1 MAGKLQFNWF
11 LLWMAPIPWVFP
23 WLERAWPGLARRLA
37 IWLFLRPIRF
47 APSDA
52 ERQWLALADR
62 KPMAVGGR
70 EVVRYGWGMVGGPYV
85 LCVHGWSGRAS
96 QFEVLGRA
104 VLARGI
110 GVVAF
115 DAPGHGQASGGRS
128 NLLEFARGIRAVVDE
143 LGHPLALVG
152 HSLGG
157 VACMYYCRHLGKALP
172 LVTLASPLM
181 AWEIFENFAKRI
193 QARPENISKWL
204 NAYSLARV
212 GQPFD
217 ALSGTELLQ
226 GWPEVPMLGCLGS
239 HDREVGMGNLE
250 VMAQAVPHAQR
261 WIAQG
266 QGHTRLLWHND
277 TVERVLG
284 FVQGL
289 NRAG

>member
-1 MAGKLQFNWF
+1 MAGKLQFNWI
-11 LLWMAPIPWVFP
+11 LMWMAPIPWVFP
-23 WLERAWPGLARRLA
+23 WLERVWPGLARRLA
-37 IWLFLRPIRF
+37 LWLFLRPMRF
-47 APSDA
+47 APTAA
-52 ERQWLALADR
+52 ERRWLALADR
-62 KPMAVGGR
+62 KPMAVGSH
-70 EVVRYGWGMVGGPYV
+70 VVMRYSWGMVGGPYV

-143 LGHPLALVG
+143 LGQPLALVG

-172 LVTLASPLM
+172 LVTLAAPLM
-181 AWEIFENFAKRI
+181 SQEIYGNFAQRI
-193 QARPENISKWL
+193 GGRTEYIAKWL
-204 NAYSLARV
+204 NDYSLAKV
-212 GQPFD
+212 GQPFE
-217 ALSGTELLQ
+217 ALSGAFLLRN
-226 GWPEVPMLGCLGS
+226 WPGGPLLGCLGTL
-239 HDREVGMGNLE
+239 DREVGMANLE

-266 QGHTRLLWHND
+266 QGHTRLLWHKD

-289 NRAG
+289 DGAG